1 MATKRRTAK
10 RSTQK
15 REALKSKSGTYYL
28 AKRAASSKRA
38 A

>member
-15 REALKSKSGTYYL
+15 REALKSRSGTYY
-28 AKRAASSKRA
+28 AKRAASKRA